1 MDRTAPERKARS
13 MTSKGEG
20 GIGTLLSIVALVA
33 IGVFLV
39 WLYRESSQIET
50 VAEPV
55 EEVVLAAGDILA
67 DPAAAIGNRA
77 SLDSIPVATGLG
89 QAAFALSLSESTPY
103 PVLMSSDAIQRLRAT
118 GVSVFGGDVVYVEGQ
133 IYTMNDSIASEW
145 IRQGA
150 VDQAMAASLPATV
163 SFLLADSVVIY

>member
-1 MDRTAPERKARS
+1 
-13 MTSKGEG
+13 MTSNGEG

-39 WLYRESSQIET
+39 WLYRESSQLET
-50 VAEPV
+50 VIEPV
-55 EEVVLAAGDILA
+55 EEVVLAASDILA

-89 QAAFALSLSESTPY
+89 QGAFALSLSESTPY
-103 PVLMSSDAIQRLRAT
+103 PVLMSSDAIQRLRAV
-118 GVSVFGGDVVYVEGQ
+118 GISVFGGDVVFVSGHV
-133 IYTMNDSIASEW
+133 YTMNDSIAGEW

-163 SFLLADSVVIY
+163 SFLLADSVVVY

>member
-1 MDRTAPERKARS
+1 

-50 VAEPV
+50 TTIEPE
-55 EEVVLAAGDILA
+55 EEVMITAGDILA
-67 DPAAAIGNRA
+67 DPSAAIGRRA
-77 SLDSIPVATGLG
+77 SLDSIPVTTGLG
-89 QAAFALSLSESTPY
+89 QGAFALTLSESMSY
-103 PVLMSSDAIQRLRAT
+103 PVLMTADAIQRLRAT
-118 GVSVFGGDVVYVEGQ
+118 GISVFGGDVVYVRGQ

-150 VDQAMAASLPATV
+150 VDQAMAGSLPATV
-163 SFLLADSVVIY
+163 SFLLADSVLVY